1 MFEWFINQS
10 ELVKAIL
17 ASCFTF
23 GLTSLGASVV
33 FLFKKIKDSILD
45 SMLGLS
51 AGIMIAASFWSLI
64 SPALSLVEHLN
75 IIGLLIV
82 CFGLIFGG
90 LFLIIGDKIYNS
102 YSKEKKSKRIFM
114 LVLSITLHNIP
125 EGLAIGIAFGS
136 LKYCIGSTL
145 ASAVALAIGIG
156 IQNFPEGS
164 AVSLP
169 LRRDGY
175 SRLKSFIIGSLTG
188 IVEPL
193 AAIIGVIMITSMKKI
208 LPFSLSFAA
217 GTMIYVVVNELI
229 PESHK
234 NNNSNLV
241 SMSFLIGFI
250 IMMFLDVFLG

>member
-1 MFEWFINQS
+1 M
-10 ELVKAIL
+10 
-17 ASCFTF
+17 
-23 GLTSLGASVV
+23 
-33 FLFKKIKDSILD
+33 
-45 SMLGLS
+45 
-51 AGIMIAASFWSLI
+51 
-64 SPALSLVEHLN
+64 
-75 IIGLLIV
+75 
-82 CFGLIFGG
+82 
-90 LFLIIGDKIYNS
+90 
-102 YSKEKKSKRIFM
+102 
-114 LVLSITLHNIP
+114 
-125 EGLAIGIAFGS
+125 
-136 LKYCIGSTL
+136 
-145 ASAVALAIGIG
+145 AIGIG